1 MDQEILKIYSLMK
14 TAEDQLAALQQ
25 ATGAL
30 VAERAALAKDRVALE
45 KTLTEQANALKA
57 STANLKTVGA
67 SLREEAQQVTPA
79 LQKAVRE
86 AVAAS
91 MRETLA
97 QASNVAAKAL
107 ETASEP
113 ILGKLSGVTDAARTA
128 EASLKNAGQWF
139 AWKWVALAAG
149 GLGGVLLI
157 AFLALKAIEGSQR
170 NALTTQQQTLL
181 QDIAQRQAD
190 IAQLQETADALEKRT
205 YGTYLVS
212 GEEGVFLVLPDSI
225 RQTRC
230 KAGPCIRLK

>member
-1 MDQEILKIYSLMK
+1 MDDELLKIYSLMK
-14 TAEDQLAALQQ
+14 TAEDQLVALKQ
-25 ATGAL
+25 ATDAL
-30 VAERAALAKDRVALE
+30 AAERAALAKDRAALE
-45 KTLTEQANALKA
+45 KTLTEQTNALRA
-57 STANLKTVGA
+57 AAANLKTVGA
-67 SLREEAQQVTPA
+67 SLREEAREVTPA

-86 AVAAS
+86 ALAAS
-91 MRETLA
+91 MRETLTH
-97 QASNVAAKAL
+97 ASNTAAKAL

-113 ILGKLSGVTDAARTA
+113 ILGKLSGVTDAASAA

-139 AWKWVALAAG
+139 AWKWVAIAAS
-149 GLGGVLLI
+149 GLGSVLLI
-157 AFLALKAIEGSQR
+157 AFLALKAIEWSQR

-181 QDIAQRQAD
+181 QSIAQQQAY

-212 GEEGVFLVLPDSI
+212 GEEGVFLVLPDST

>member
-57 STANLKTVGA
+57 SAANLKTVGA

-113 ILGKLSGVTDAARTA
+113 ILGRLAGVAQAAGTA
-128 EASLKNAGQWF
+128 EASLKSAGRWF
-139 AWKWVALAAG
+139 AWKWVAVAAG

-157 AFLALKAIEGSQR
+157 AFLALKAIEWSQR

-181 QDIAQRQAD
+181 QDIEQQKTN
-190 IAQLQETADALEKRT
+190 IARLQETANALEKRT
-205 YGTYLVS
+205 YGMYIVS
-212 GEEGVFLVLPDSI
+212 TDDGVFLIMPDSSKLNKC
-225 RQTRC
+225 RV
-230 KAGPCIRLK
+230 GPCIRLK